1 MASCYVD
8 FVEPLREFP
17 RPLGP
22 PGLPITPAARRNRRR
37 PSRTEGTF
45 RPPRAPLDLR
55 GLTILIVEDHEDSR
69 ELLRDIVESFGAT
82 AVVAIDGYDAVS
94 KVAWIKA
101 DLVLC
106 DLRMPRLNG
115 FGFIDWL
122 RQDPKV
128 SRTPVIAV
136 TALGDEADYRRTW
149 DAGFNGH
156 IVKPID
162 YATIAAQ
169 LERVFWAHRRT
180 R

>member
-1 MASCYVD
+1 MTRSMAGKLGILLRSI
-8 FVEPLREFP
+8 VE
-17 RPLGP
+17 
-22 PGLPITPAARRNRRR
+22 
-37 PSRTEGTF
+37 
-45 RPPRAPLDLR
+45 
-55 GLTILIVEDHEDSR
+55 GLT
-69 ELLRDIVESFGAT
+69 A
-82 AVVAIDGYDAVS
+82 
-94 KVAWIKA
+94 A

-115 FGFIDWL
+115 FGFVDWL

-156 IVKPID
+156 IVKPLD

-180 R
+180 K